1 MATIYQQ
8 LLASATTPPHAPQ
21 TRTIDPQTVRLPKCF
36 LSSFSPVD
44 SISVAKLVS
53 QAKASTC
60 SLDPMAKHWWSLP
73 CLPYAPSWWTL
84 STHPLNLALYRPPSA
99 SVIAILKKVG
109 LDPDDLH
116 NYRPISNLSFLSK
129 ILERA
134 VAAQLQQHM
143 SNHELYEP
151 LQSGFRARHST
162 ETALIKI
169 TNDLLIAADSGH
181 ISILILLDL
190 SAAFDTISHTILLTR
205 LSDYLGLTGTALSW
219 FQSYLTNRKQFVTI
233 GDSSSTPAP
242 VNQGVPQGSVLGPL
256 LFTIYMLPL
265 GQIIRKHGLN
275 FHSYA
280 DDTQLYLCTKL
291 STQLPPQSLVNY
303 LHDLKLWMTSN
314 LLKLN
319 NSKTG
324 LMVMASKVLLQKVG
338 DLLLDVDGCTIS
350 PSTEVRNLG
359 VILDS
364 TLSFQSHIKSII
376 KSALY
381 HLKNISSLRPSL
393 SEPVAEPLIHA
404 FTTFHLDYCNGIL
417 FGLPS
422 KTLDRLQYVQN
433 SALKLCHVSITK
445 FSPWTISLSIP
456 SPPNICLTWPSHI
469 NERFYFFILLLVFFF
484 LFIHLFFV
492 LFVPLC

>member
-1 MATIYQQ
+1 MAD
-8 LLASATTPPHAPQ
+8 PPTVCLPQ
-21 TRTIDPQTVRLPKCF
+21 CS

-60 SLDPMAKHWWSLP
+60 SLDPMPTTPVKSSLP
-73 CLPYAPSWWTL
+73 AQCPLIMEIINSSLESGIVPSTFK
-84 STHPLNLALYRPPSA
+84 TA
-99 SVIAILKKVG
+99 SVTPILKKPG

-116 NYRPISNLSFLSK
+116 NYRPIFNLPFLSK

-134 VAAQLQQHM
+134 VAAQLQQHI

-169 TNDLLIAADSGH
+169 TSDLLITADTGH

-233 GDSSSTPAP
+233 GDSSSTSAP
-242 VNQGVPQGSVLGPL
+242 INQGVPQGSVLGPL
-256 LFTIYMLPL
+256 LFTIYMLSL
-265 GQIIRKHGLN
+265 GQIIRKHGLD

-280 DDTQLYLCTKL
+280 DDTQLYLCTKP
-291 STQLPPQSLVNY
+291 STQLPPQSLVNC

-314 LLKLN
+314 LPKLN
-319 NSKTG
+319 TNKTE
-324 LMVMASKVLLQKVG
+324 LMIVASKALLHKVG
-338 DLLLDVDGCTIS
+338 DLLLDVGGCSIS

-364 TLSFQSHIKSII
+364 TLSFQSHIKSIT
-376 KSALY
+376 KSDFY
-381 HLKNISSLRPSL
+381 HLKNISRPWPSL
-393 SEPVAEPLIHA
+393 S
-404 FTTFHLDYCNGIL
+404 
-417 FGLPS
+417 
-422 KTLDRLQYVQN
+422 
-433 SALKLCHVSITK
+433 
-445 FSPWTISLSIP
+445 
-456 SPPNICLTWPSHI
+456 
-469 NERFYFFILLLVFFF
+469 
-484 LFIHLFFV
+484 
-492 LFVPLC
+492 